1 MADGTFF
8 NVAREVVLLP
18 DFARAL
24 WRETQGLNARRAFE
38 PARVKPRSV
47 ELYPSAPDGCVAV
60 VREPGFDEYG
70 AKTTH
75 RIHRGADGYRLV
87 TTREFYRRDGSV
99 DDYDVTTHPER
110 FADLALA
117 LKAAGVEPEGER

>member
-8 NVAREVVLLP
+8 NVAREVVLPP

-24 WRETQGLNARRAFE
+24 WRETQGLNARKAFL
-38 PARVKPRSV
+38 PHPVPRRSV
-47 ELYPSAPDGCVAV
+47 ELYPSSPDGCVAV

-75 RIHRGADGYRLV
+75 RIHRRADGYRLV
-87 TTREFYRRDGSV
+87 ATREFYRRDGSV
-99 DDYDVTTHPER
+99 DDYEVTTHPER

-117 LKAAGVEPEGER
+117 LKAIGVEPEGVA